1 MRRRSLWRRRSPRL
15 RAPLLHAPVHDARG
29 RSSVGLPL
37 RRWRC
42 GSLQICAAGPQLS
55 RAAGPQLLPG
65 DGRRPWRSSGAGPRA
80 ASVEA
85 SSSGRGGR
93 AGARGE
99 QGRLTVDSA
108 PAAWRSSG
116 GGAGAAATRELRLP
130 STGAT
135 TRGVGGQRHVVGPA
149 LANVGPGSR

>member
-1 MRRRSLWRRRSPRL
+1 MQWRSLRRRRAPRL
-15 RAPLLHAPVHDARG
+15 RAPLLHAPVHGARG
-29 RSSVGLPL
+29 QSSAGLPL

-55 RAAGPQLLPG
+55 RTAGPQLLPR

-108 PAAWRSSG
+108 PTAWRSSG
-116 GGAGAAATRELRLP
+116 GRAGAAATRELRL
-130 STGAT
+130 SEHGRDDA
-135 TRGVGGQRHVVGPA
+135 RRWGQRHVVGPT